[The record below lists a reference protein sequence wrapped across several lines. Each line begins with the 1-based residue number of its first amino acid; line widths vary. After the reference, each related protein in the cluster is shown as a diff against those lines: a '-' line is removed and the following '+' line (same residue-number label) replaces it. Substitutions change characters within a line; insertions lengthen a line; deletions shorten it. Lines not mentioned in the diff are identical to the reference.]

1 MRTCDVLVLGCGA
14 VGTATLMHLAKRG
27 IDAVGIDR
35 FPPAHD
41 RGSSHGETRLIRQAY
56 YEHPDY
62 VPLLKRAYVLWD
74 DLEKQSGKSLFR
86 KCGILQVG
94 APAGRV
100 VPGVIE
106 SAKQHGLSVEQ
117 LSSSDVAKRFP
128 GFRVPDGLAALFE
141 ANAGFLFVERCI
153 HAQAQQACERGARM
167 VIGDSAKAWRTVG
180 DGVEVETERE
190 KWSAKHVVISAGA
203 WAGEMLSGLGVNF
216 EVVRKSLYWHTAE
229 TELYDVDHG
238 APGFI
243 YETPMGNFYGFPAI
257 DRLGVKAAE
266 HSGGHPVANP
276 LQVDRAED
284 PVETRQLR
292 AFLSACLPDVSTE
305 QTRFATCLYT
315 LSPDRNFVVD
325 RWPHAPQVSFAAGLS
340 GHGFK
345 FASVLGEILADW
357 ATQGTTSLPV
367 QFLGASRFA

>member
-1 MRTCDVLVLGCGA
+1 MPTCDVLVLGCGA
-14 VGTATLMHLAKRG
+14 VGSATLMQLAQRG

-35 FPPAHD
+35 FPPGHD

-74 DLEKQSGKSLFR
+74 DLEQQSGQKLFR

-94 APAGRV
+94 SPTGRV

-106 SAKQHGLSVEQ
+106 SAKKHDLSVEQ
-117 LSSSDVAKRFP
+117 LTPSEVVKRFP
-128 GFRVPDGLAALFE
+128 GFRVPDGLAALYE

-153 HAQAQQACERGARM
+153 HAQAQQACALGARI
-167 VIGDSAKAWRTVG
+167 VLGDSAKSWRAVA
-180 DGVEVETERE
+180 DGVEVTTDRET
-190 KWSAKHVVISAGA
+190 WSAKRLVITAGA
-203 WAGEMLSGLGVNF
+203 WAGQMLSGLGVNF
-216 EVVRKSLYWHTAE
+216 EVVRKSLYWHAAE
-229 TELYDVDHG
+229 TEQYDVDRG

-266 HSGGHPVANP
+266 HSGGHAVSNP
-276 LQVDRAED
+276 LEVDRTED
-284 PVETRQLR
+284 PTETTRLQ
-292 AFLSACLPDVSTE
+292 AFLAACLPDVSKQ

-315 LSPDRNFVVD
+315 LSPDRNFLVD
-325 RWPHAPQVSFAAGLS
+325 RWPDAPQVSFAAGLS

-345 FASVLGEILADW
+345 FASVLGEVLADW
-357 ATQGTTSLPV
+357 ATSGTTSLPID
-367 QFLGASRFA
+367 FLSAARFS